1 MLASSRGISP
11 ATFAAGVIPMISKT
25 LRTGAGV
32 LVLTLATAC
41 TTIGAGVGTTRED
54 NLPVN
59 FSWSSDN
66 AVSGTMTAKLAD
78 GESFTGK
85 FFQVTSETR
94 VDRLAPLW
102 VGWRHH
108 RDWPFWG
115 MDTGPDFVK
124 HYSGRVV
131 ANLQDTNGA
140 RMRCSFRLVE
150 PSSGMTG
157 GGAGRCQTPA
167 GETVDATFPAA

>member
-1 MLASSRGISP
+1 
-11 ATFAAGVIPMISKT
+11 MISKT
-25 LRTGAGV
+25 LRTGTGV
-32 LVLTLATAC
+32 LALALAAAC
-41 TTIGAGVGTTRED
+41 TTMGGGVGTTREAH
-54 NLPVN
+54 LPVN

-66 AVSGTMTAKLAD
+66 AVSGSMTAMLAN
-78 GESFTGK
+78 GESLTGK

-102 VGWRHH
+102 VGWRHQ
-108 RDWPFWG
+108 RDWPFWA
-115 MDTGPDFVK
+115 MNAGPDFVK

-131 ANLQDTNGA
+131 ANLQGTHGEH
-140 RMRCSFRLVE
+140 MRCSFRLVE
-150 PSSGMTG
+150 PSSGMAG